1 LRLALRATDLVSER
15 NVSFLKEKKKN
26 FLSVRCSRSQ
36 ADASARATVSA
47 VYEKVRPHSLPR
59 SGTTAVF
66 FFYLK
71 KKMVQKLLVTNMR
84 QMDAF
89 VARIAGQINARAG
102 QANYYS
108 DQFKNGT
115 SSAYYFV

>member
-1 LRLALRATDLVSER
+1 
-15 NVSFLKEKKKN
+15 
-26 FLSVRCSRSQ
+26 
-36 ADASARATVSA
+36 
-47 VYEKVRPHSLPR
+47 
-59 SGTTAVF
+59 
-66 FFYLK
+66 LK